1 MPLIAGF
8 TTSPGMPLIPV
19 FPGADTLLI
28 LAVRVCATVRV
39 CDPQHSPQT
48 RTVALADR
56 RRASSRCSWH
66 RRRVEEVRL
75 ATGPERAAK
84 LLLWTLAES
93 CLLCLCS
100 FRDDSWPTWLF
111 GSSPSHFSRTAIE
124 RAPRGRYS
132 GGPVTSQGCTIRSC
146 GVRYSLSTPSRV
158 RAQ

>member
-1 MPLIAGF
+1 MPLIIEFTTSPEMPLIAGF
-8 TTSPGMPLIPV
+8 TGTDI
-19 FPGADTLLI
+19 LLI

-48 RTVALADR
+48 RMVALADR

-84 LLLWTLAES
+84 LLLWTLAEP